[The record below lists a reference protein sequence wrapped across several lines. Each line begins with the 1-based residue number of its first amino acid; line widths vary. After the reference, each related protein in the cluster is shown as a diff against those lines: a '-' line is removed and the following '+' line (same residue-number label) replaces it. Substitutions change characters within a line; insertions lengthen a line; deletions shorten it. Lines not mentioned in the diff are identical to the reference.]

1 MSVAFSDAIIKEYQA
16 EMYETFGVVV
26 SDADAQIQLM
36 TLVRSM
42 FPTPTLQSG
51 VGNEVGGSITPTS
64 GQIKT

>member
-1 MSVAFSDAIIKEYQA
+1 MSVAFSDALIKEYQA

-26 SDADAQIQLM
+26 SDEDAQVQLM

-42 FPTPTLQSG
+42 FPTPKPLAG

-64 GQIKT
+64 GQN

>member
-1 MSVAFSDAIIKEYQA
+1 MSVAFSDVLIKEYQA

-26 SDADAQIQLM
+26 SDADAQVQLM

-42 FPTPTLQSG
+42 FPTPTLQGG

-64 GQIKT
+64 GQD